1 MMFSNSISL
10 FLYLFP
16 ALAASVAF
24 IGTGVWIRRKNYGPG
39 YDVGSMVAIVL
50 GSLIALWAVVMVMLA
65 VVFTSVTTETV
76 TVVEQVIIESPP
88 PTIATG
94 E

>member
-1 MMFSNSISL
+1 MMFFKFIPL

-16 ALAASVAF
+16 VLATSVAF

-39 YDVGSMVAIVL
+39 YDVGGMVAIVL
-50 GSLIALWAVVMVMLA
+50 GSLIALWAFVMVML
-65 VVFTSVTTETV
+65 VVGFSSVTTETI
-76 TVVEQVIIESPP
+76 TVVEQVVIESPA
-88 PTIATG
+88 PTVASR

>member
-1 MMFSNSISL
+1 MMFSKFIPL

-16 ALAASVAF
+16 VLATSVAF

-39 YDVGSMVAIVL
+39 YDVGGMVAIVL
-50 GSLIALWAVVMVMLA
+50 GSLFALWAVVMVMLLVA
-65 VVFTSVTTETV
+65 FTSGTTETI
-76 TVVEQVIIESPP
+76 TVVEQVIIESPQ
-88 PTIATG
+88 PTIASR

>member
-16 ALAASVAF
+16 VLATSVAF

-39 YDVGSMVAIVL
+39 YDVGGMVAIVL

-65 VVFTSVTTETV
+65 VGFTAGTTETV
-76 TVVEQVIIESPP
+76 TVVEQVVIESPQ
-88 PTIATG
+88 PTVASR